1 MDIINYVFE
10 MLVRLRYPVSLPQDI
25 ACCLGVEMQNTVR
38 FKDLLAQLTDP
49 TLKLDTLTKYMPRS
63 HAERSFS
70 SALRKERFKQSSLY
84 SFYFNEGWL
93 EFELHFDEESRLR
106 RIYIHHR
113 LLPHPAGHELPL
125 SQNPCQIIS
134 ETATSES
141 RCIA

>member
-25 ACCLGVEMQNTVR
+25 ACCLGVKMQNTVR
-38 FKDLLAQLTDP
+38 FKDLLSQLTDP
-49 TLKLDTLTKYMPRS
+49 SLKLDTLTKYMPRNL
-63 HAERSFS
+63 AERSFHN
-70 SALRKERFKQSSLY
+70 ALRKERFQQSSLY

-113 LLPHPAGHELPL
+113 LLPHHLGYELPL
-125 SQNPCQIIS
+125 TQKPCEMIQTTS
-134 ETATSES
+134 SES